1 MTLQEK
7 ATLAQD
13 ENFRAKIQIAA
24 LKSAVY
30 VLADPAREYIAHRFA
45 TYVTKNIGGSWLN
58 NFVHVVLQNDT
69 ITATSEDNDIQYAV
83 DANFDKLA
91 KMHYSNI

>member
-7 ATLAQD
+7 AALAQND
-13 ENFRAKIQIAA
+13 DFRSKIQIAV
-24 LKSAVY
+24 LKSAGY
-30 VLADPAREYIAHRFA
+30 ILADPSREFIVQRYSTYI
-45 TYVTKNIGGSWLN
+45 TKNIGGGWLN
-58 NFVHVVLQNDT
+58 NFVHAALQNDT
-69 ITATSEDNDIQYAV
+69 ITAESEDNDIQYAV